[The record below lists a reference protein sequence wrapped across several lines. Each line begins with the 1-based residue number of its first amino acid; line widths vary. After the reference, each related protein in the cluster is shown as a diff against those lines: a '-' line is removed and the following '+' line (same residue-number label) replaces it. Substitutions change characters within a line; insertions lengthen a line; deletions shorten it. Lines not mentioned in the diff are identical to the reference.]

1 MLVTE
6 INWEMNLDDFGVVL
20 FSIDFAAFLKR
31 KKKYKAVVLGTSRA
45 DEQGFIIQLRTLANQ
60 DHTNYIQLLCPLGLP

>member
-20 FSIDFAAFLKR
+20 FSIAFAAFLKKN
-31 KKKYKAVVLGTSRA
+31 KKNTR
-45 DEQGFIIQLRTLANQ
+45 
-60 DHTNYIQLLCPLGLP
+60 PLS